1 MGLPGRSLHLSALP
15 PLLPPVKG
23 DHPRGRVLL
32 PGGHHPGL
40 HLPRP
45 RGGSHHQQQHQPAQL
60 PDRQPEAA
68 AGVAARARGAGCR
81 LECWGRR
88 NNTTKCLPPP
98 GHSCAP
104 NRFWPF
110 KLQHS
115 WWAAAAAAAG
125 WWQQQHWDATCRAA
139 ANSAA
144 PLLLSASSSSRLL
157 TSTVL
162 APIMQ
167 ALVNAEHTSG
177 RNSTVRCAQKYESR
191 RNPYF
196 GCNEAHSDLT

>member
-1 MGLPGRSLHLSALP
+1 MGLPGRSLHLLALP

-23 DHPRGRVLL
+23 DHPRCRVLL

-45 RGGSHHQQQHQPAQL
+45 GGGPHHQQQHQPAQL

-115 WWAAAAAAAG
+115 WWAAAAAASRLVAAAAALG
-125 WWQQQHWDATCRAA
+125 RNMPCSSKLCCSSAALCIQQQSPPQQHCPGSDNASACQCRAYFWTQQH
-139 ANSAA
+139 
-144 PLLLSASSSSRLL
+144 R
-157 TSTVL
+157 
-162 APIMQ
+162 
-167 ALVNAEHTSG
+167 ALCSEV
-177 RNSTVRCAQKYESR
+177 
-191 RNPYF
+191 
-196 GCNEAHSDLT
+196 